1 MARAPKVT
9 RTITTT
15 KATIMCLNI
24 ESQSTLEIDVLLP
37 RTFKNNEAILKAA
50 KSKVETDTI
59 KAVHVVKVEIL
70 ETLYGMDESKF
81 IDNAEVMPPRKK
93 AEATEDDA
101 PVEEN

>member
-37 RTFKNNEAILKAA
+37 RTFKNNEA
-50 KSKVETDTI
+50 KVETDTI

-93 AEATEDDA
+93 TDAPEDDA